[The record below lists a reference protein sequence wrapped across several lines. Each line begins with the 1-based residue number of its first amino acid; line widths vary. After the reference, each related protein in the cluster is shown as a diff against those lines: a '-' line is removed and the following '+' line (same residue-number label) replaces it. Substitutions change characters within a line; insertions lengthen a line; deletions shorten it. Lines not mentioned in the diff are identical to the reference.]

1 MSKKIRLTSNW
12 KSCPTD
18 EFLVKRANACFLT
31 TNNTDPNYQFTA
43 DNDFDYLVIINGTKE
58 NINFDFPKE
67 KTIVVYFEPSWHPYV
82 YSTIQKNINRSN
94 YICSHNT
101 KEILNLGLL
110 YKDII
115 DLENINYSE
124 KKFFNFS
131 GLLPNHL
138 NIENFNPDL
147 DFCLNNI
154 YAKNKK
160 CSFIV
165 SSRLGIGRAKAYGT
179 HKYGSLYRTRLR
191 LVKKILD
198 SNLDIDIYGR
208 GLKELFG
215 SHKKIK
221 GEVKHK
227 IDALKDYQF
236 SIAIENSK
244 EDGYFTEKLA
254 DCILTNTTPIYMGC
268 PNIQDYFNNIHILNP
283 KNPLEQ
289 IEEILNKNLVL
300 DQTENKKLFEFKY
313 NFYNQIVRLIKEY
326 NI

>member
-1 MSKKIRLTSNW
+1 MKRIRLTSNW

-18 EFLVKRANACFLT
+18 EFLVNRLNACFLT
-31 TNNTDPNYQFTA
+31 RNNTNSNYQFTSN
-43 DNDFDYLVIINGTKE
+43 NDFDYLVIINDTKE
-58 NINFDFPKE
+58 NINFPKE
-67 KTIVVYFEPSWHPYV
+67 KTIIVYFEPSWHFYV
-82 YSTIQKNINRSN
+82 WSTIQKNIDRSN

-101 KEILNLGLL
+101 EEILKWGVL
-110 YKDII
+110 YKDIVN
-115 DLENINYSE
+115 LETINWSE
-124 KKFFNFS
+124 KNFFNFS
-131 GLLPNHL
+131 GVLPNHL

-147 DFCLNNI
+147 DFYLNNI

-165 SSRLGIGRAKAYGT
+165 SSRSGRGGAKSKGI
-179 HKYGSLYRTRLR
+179 HKYGNLYEVRLK
-191 LVKKILD
+191 LVERILD

-208 GLKELFG
+208 GLDKIFG

-236 SIAIENSK
+236 SIAIENSN
-244 EDGYFTEKLA
+244 ENGYFTEKIG

-268 PNIQDYFNNIHILNP
+268 PNIQDYFNNIHILNTD
-283 KNPLEQ
+283 NSLDQ
-289 IEEILNKNLVL
+289 IEEILNKNLIL

-313 NFYNQIVRLIKEY
+313 NFYNQIVRLIEEY

>member
-1 MSKKIRLTSNW
+1 MKKIRLTSNW

-18 EFLVKRANACFLT
+18 EILVNRLNACFLT
-31 TNNTDPNYQFTA
+31 RNNTNPNYQFTA
-43 DNDFDYLVIINGTKE
+43 DDNFDYLVIINDTKE
-58 NINFDFPKE
+58 NINFPKE
-67 KTIVVYFEPSWHPYV
+67 KTIVVYFEPSWHFYV
-82 YSTIQKNINRSN
+82 WSTIQKNINRSN

-101 KEILNLGLL
+101 EEILNWGLL
-110 YKDII
+110 YKNIV
-115 DLENINYSE
+115 DLKTINFSE

-138 NIENFNPDL
+138 NIENFNPNL

-165 SSRLGIGRAKAYGT
+165 SSRSGMNGAKAYGI
-179 HKYGSLYRTRLR
+179 HKYGNLYEVRLK
-191 LVKKILD
+191 LVEKILD

-208 GLKELFG
+208 GLKEFFG

-221 GEVKHK
+221 GEAEHK

-236 SIAIENSK
+236 SIAIENCN
-244 EDGYFTEKLA
+244 EYGYFTEKLA
-254 DCILTNTTPIYMGC
+254 DCILTDTTPIYMGF
-268 PNIQDYFNNIHILNP
+268 PNIQDYFNNIHTLNLE
-283 KNPLEQ
+283 NPLDQ
-289 IEEILNKNLVL
+289 IEQILNKNLIL

-313 NFYNQIVRLIKEY
+313 NFYNQILSLIEKY